1 MTPKVGTGTK
11 KVTSRERERETEIIG
26 KQDNP
31 KMEWM
36 FQKGVDFL
44 SPKMRKSHTWNQK
57 QTPRNREQ
65 IRSCQRQEGG
75 G

>member
-36 FQKGVDFL
+36 F
-44 SPKMRKSHTWNQK
+44 
-57 QTPRNREQ
+57 
-65 IRSCQRQEGG
+65 
-75 G
+75 